1 MLQAIRD
8 KVTGWIAYGIIF
20 LISIPFAL
28 WGVNSYLGGGEVP
41 PAATVNGEDISLQE
55 FDRAYTNYRQRLAQL
70 FGGAIPDSFG
80 TESILRNQVLD
91 QLVEETALRQY
102 IEEQKYR
109 IGDADL
115 GRIIRNMDEF
125 QRDGQ
130 FDAEVYEAQL
140 RSIGLSPLGF
150 EYQLRLSS
158 SMEQFQSGIRATA
171 FVTPRDQSVFARL
184 KNQTRKIRSLSYR
197 VDAQSLDISSSEIEQ
212 YYLTNPERFNSPE
225 MVRIDYIELS
235 LDSIKQNINVGEDDI
250 NARYQE
256 QLNSYTSPELRDASH
271 ILITVSEQVSDD
283 EALAKIQAIR
293 QRIQVGED
301 FARLAGELSEDPVS
315 AADGGSLG
323 EVGRGDMVPTF
334 ESALYSL
341 QLNELSEPVKTAFGW
356 HLIKVSSIAGGEV
369 QSYDSVKSA
378 LADEIKSELAEV
390 QIYELVE
397 RLANVAYE
405 ESDSLEPAAEQMDFD
420 VLTSDWFD
428 RSAGTGIGADARV
441 RQITFSSEILDE
453 GLNSEAIELD
463 QERVVFIRLNERKPA
478 EIRPLEDVQQ
488 QVRAELINQKRNDL
502 SLTTGAQ
509 ALASLKSG
517 KSLDELAQ
525 EWDGQINDHG
535 FVTRDQAEVVP
546 AILGRGFSMPKPD
559 QGLVYDGLTL
569 NDGEYVVIELAA
581 VMSNNAEPE
590 QDSLENL
597 LQAKGGVEY
606 RSALN
611 YLGTRAEVVKT
622 PLDDITAD
630 NNY

>member
-20 LISIPFAL
+20 LISVPFAL
-28 WGVNSYLGGGEVP
+28 WGVNSYLGGGEAP
-41 PAATVNGEDISLQE
+41 PAATVNGVDISLQE
-55 FDRAYTNYRQRLAQL
+55 FDRAYTNYRQRLAQM

-102 IEEQKYR
+102 IEEQNYR

-115 GRIIRNMDEF
+115 GRVIRNMDEF
-125 QRDGQ
+125 KRDGQ

-150 EYQLRLSS
+150 EYQLRLSG
-158 SMEQFQSGIRATA
+158 SMEQFQNGIRATA
-171 FVTPRDQSVFARL
+171 FVTPRDQNMFAKL

-197 VDAQSLDISSSEIEQ
+197 VDAQSLDISASEIEQ
-212 YYLTNPERFNSPE
+212 YYLANPERFNSPE
-225 MVRIDYIELS
+225 LVRIDYIELS
-235 LDSIKQNINVGEDDI
+235 LDSIKLNINVSEDDI
-250 NARYQE
+250 NVRYQE
-256 QLNSYTSPELRDASH
+256 QIDSYTSPEFRETSH

-283 EALAKIQAIR
+283 EALARIQEIR
-293 QRIQVGED
+293 QRILAGED
-301 FARLAGELSEDPVS
+301 FAKLAGELSEDPVS
-315 AADGGSLG
+315 AAGGGSLG

-341 QLNELSEPVKTAFGW
+341 QLDELSEPVKTAFGW
-356 HLIKVSSIAGGEV
+356 HLIKVTSITGGEV
-369 QSYDSVKSA
+369 QSYNSVKST
-378 LADEIKSELAEV
+378 LANEIKSELAEV

-397 RLANVAYE
+397 RLANIAYE
-405 ESDSLEPAAEQMDFD
+405 QPDSLEPAAEQMDFN
-420 VLTSDWFD
+420 VLTSDWFN
-428 RSAGTGIGADARV
+428 RSAGTGIAADARV
-441 RQITFSSEILDE
+441 RQIAFSSELLDE

-478 EIRPLEDVQQ
+478 QVRPLEDVQQ
-488 QVRAELINQKRNDL
+488 QVRAELINQKRSDL
-502 SLTTGAQ
+502 SLKTGAQ

-517 KSLDELAQ
+517 KTLDELAQ
-525 EWDGQINDHG
+525 EWAGAINDHG
-535 FVTRDQAEVVP
+535 FVTRDQSEVAP
-546 AILGRGFSMPKPD
+546 AILGRSFSMPKPE
-559 QGLVYDGLTL
+559 QGLVYDGLSL
-569 NDGEYVVIELAA
+569 NGSEYVVIELVA
-581 VMSNNAEPE
+581 VMSNDAEPE

-597 LQAKGGVEY
+597 LEAKGGVEY

-611 YLGTRAEVVKT
+611 YLGARAEVVKT
-622 PLDDITAD
+622 PLDEITED